1 MNPFYQREF
10 IFRYGYSWI
19 EWDSTQKLQPKPTK
33 NQNNIWFACV
43 KEMRRPCLMQCA
55 FVHTETSEQRGKY
68 HVMHSNKNISQHIK
82 SKQYLTHSKS
92 ECSMVT
98 LWSFQFIHLGI
109 EFVYLFRFCFFR
121 CFAVFYFVP
130 CYLFVFCLYFCLSDL
145 CIAGESHSHSFTRKK
160 KEKTQQNCEYKWQIN
175 DERSE
180 TGAGIGVRM
189 MRWAVLIRL
198 ISLFLFSSLHF
209 FSLLYG
215 AVRMRTVIWWP

>member
-33 NQNNIWFACV
+33 NQNNIWFAYV

-98 LWSFQFIHLGI
+98 LWSFQFIHLVFSIDSFGNWVCL
-109 EFVYLFRFCFFR
+109 FVSVPLLSMFR
-121 CFAVFYFVP
+121 CILLFSVLSVCF
-130 CYLFVFCLYFCLSDL
+130 LFVFLFEWFVYRRRVAFPF
-145 CIAGESHSHSFTRKK
+145 IHKK
-160 KEKTQQNCEYKWQIN
+160 KTRENTTKLRIQMTNK
-175 DERSE
+175 
-180 TGAGIGVRM
+180 
-189 MRWAVLIRL
+189 RW
-198 ISLFLFSSLHF
+198 
-209 FSLLYG
+209 
-215 AVRMRTVIWWP
+215 T